1 MYMAIT
7 KPIATNFT
15 EIKTKFLKS
24 VFTDSVLTETLRLTA
39 AALIT
44 REVKQDTKI
53 RLNNGQEYH
62 LRQGDRLCV
71 FPFISPQ
78 MDPQIHQQPEVH
90 FQIPLPS

>member
-7 KPIATNFT
+7 KPIPTNFT

-24 VFTDSVLTETLRLTA
+24 VFTDSVLSETLRLTA

-44 REVKQDTKI
+44 RDMKQDKKI
-53 RLNNGQEYH
+53 CLSNGQEYQ
-62 LRQGDRLCV
+62 LRRGDRLCV
-71 FPFISPQ
+71 FPLISPQ